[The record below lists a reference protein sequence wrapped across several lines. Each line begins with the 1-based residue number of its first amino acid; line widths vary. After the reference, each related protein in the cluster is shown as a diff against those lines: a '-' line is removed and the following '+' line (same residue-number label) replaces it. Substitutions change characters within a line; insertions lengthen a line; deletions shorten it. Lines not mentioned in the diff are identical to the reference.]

1 MLENQTTENFMVMPH
16 RAEREDFMELPKQIE
31 LDDICATLRHSIKQE
46 IITRYNAYDKD
57 QQTIKDLVEACE
69 ATLEGLNN
77 MTTTDF
83 SLGKDKPLRNTLEQA
98 IAKAKA

>member
-1 MLENQTTENFMVMPH
+1 LAN
-16 RAEREDFMELPKQIE
+16 ADFIVQA
-31 LDDICATLRHSIKQE
+31 C
-46 IITRYNAYDKD
+46 NAYDKD